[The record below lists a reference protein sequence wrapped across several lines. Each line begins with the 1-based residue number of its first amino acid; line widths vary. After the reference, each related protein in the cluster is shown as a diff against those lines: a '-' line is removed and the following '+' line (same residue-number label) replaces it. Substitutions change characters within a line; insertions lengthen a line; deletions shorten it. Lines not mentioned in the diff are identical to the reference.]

1 MIGKANK
8 GEMLIQVQFCKTLT
22 ERLYS
27 ELLNSTEGSRS
38 GLANH
43 CRMQDDIKRIRRELL
58 ELEKMLDPWRE
69 GGQE

>member
-1 MIGKANK
+1 MNGKADK
-8 GEMLIQVQFCKTLT
+8 SAILDQIQFCKTLM

-27 ELLNSTEGSRS
+27 ELLHSTEGSWS

-58 ELEKMLDPWRE
+58 ELEKMLNPWR
-69 GGQE
+69 

>member
-1 MIGKANK
+1 MTGKANK
-8 GEMLIQVQFCKTLT
+8 SAMLIQMQFCKTLT

-27 ELLNSTEGSRS
+27 ELLHSTEGPWS

-58 ELEKMLDPWRE
+58 ELEKMLDPWRKGE
-69 GGQE
+69 Q

>member
-1 MIGKANK
+1 MNGKANK

-27 ELLNSTEGSRS
+27 ELLNSTEGSWS

-58 ELEKMLDPWRE
+58 ELEKMLDPWRG